1 MASRLSGREPAAASP
16 SRKSSQIT
24 SLKRGS
30 SSMARKNRGPRKR
43 GTGASSGQSSS
54 GSGARVRGRPFS
66 KNYDARRNTKGRK
79 RKPERTPLQ
88 IIADGL
94 MEKQVV
100 TRSGKRRRMTRL
112 EVMFE
117 QQAVPAMQGD
127 SKGVRGLRTLV
138 CVVKEITV
146 QDPQGDK
153 GMTPV
158 HNVKELDSLFLR
170 GR

>member
-1 MASRLSGREPAAASP
+1 
-16 SRKSSQIT
+16 
-24 SLKRGS
+24 
-30 SSMARKNRGPRKR
+30 
-43 GTGASSGQSSS
+43 
-54 GSGARVRGRPFS
+54 
-66 KNYDARRNTKGRK
+66 
-79 RKPERTPLQ
+79 
-88 IIADGL
+88 
-94 MEKQVV
+94 
-100 TRSGKRRRMTRL
+100 MTRL

-158 HNVKELDSLFLR
+158 HNVKELDSLLEEYGQMYAEAR
-170 GR
+170 DQARKLDASSDEDDDE